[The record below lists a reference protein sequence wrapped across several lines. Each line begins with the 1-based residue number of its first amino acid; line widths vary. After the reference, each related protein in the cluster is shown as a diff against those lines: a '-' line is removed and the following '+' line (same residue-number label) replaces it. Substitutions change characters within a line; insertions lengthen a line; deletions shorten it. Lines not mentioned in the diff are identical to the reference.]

1 MRVLALVAVVGL
13 GCASPTVTIPSGPD
27 EGPSPGCDGGK
38 LYGDPPPPYSI
49 SIDGQTFTVR
59 NGQVW
64 RPTGEGTGQ
73 LFATLYDPGF
83 ASRFEFQG
91 CTILRR
97 SDDGT
102 LKVPVLKTFAA
113 EFEAAADVQGLVGL
127 DAGFTGFVLQ
137 SPAAQSIP
145 EYVALRSCLLSRTCD
160 FKDNRLEVVA
170 DAAHDG
176 GRGLRATSL
185 GPVGQM
191 VTAKASIESELV
203 HFIRGDV
210 VRLGA
215 WFRAVEGVPYG
226 LIDLESAILESAPGP
241 RILIEGGHLE
251 VELKFAD
258 KPRFKQ
264 TSPVAFPLGAWVR
277 VDVEFTLQPDAT
289 GRVRLWQDG
298 ALRIDATGQTLP
310 LPNTILNSLE
320 VGITS
325 NNLGRA
331 VLDVDGLTVSAN

>member
-1 MRVLALVAVVGL
+1 MVFALVC
-13 GCASPTVTIPSGPD
+13 GCSPSVVTIPAGPD
-27 EGPSPGCDGGK
+27 EVPAPGCDGGK
-38 LYGDPPPPYSI
+38 LYGEPPPPYSVTF
-49 SIDGQTFTVR
+49 DGTTYTVR

-64 RPTGEGTGQ
+64 KPAGDGTGQ
-73 LFATLYDPGF
+73 LLATLYDPHF
-83 ASRFEFQG
+83 ASMFELQG

-97 SDDGT
+97 NEDGSV
-102 LKVPVLKTFAA
+102 KVPVGKTFVSG
-113 EFEAAADVQGLVGL
+113 FENVVDVQGLIGP

-137 SPAAQSIP
+137 SPAAQTVP
-145 EYVALRSCLLSRTCD
+145 QYVALRSCLLSRTCD
-160 FKDNRLEVVA
+160 FKDNRLEVIA

-176 GRGLRATSL
+176 VRGLRATSL

-226 LIDLESAILESAPGP
+226 LIDLESAILEVAPGP
-241 RILIEGGHLE
+241 RVLIEGGHLE
-251 VELKFAD
+251 VELKFGD

-264 TSPVAFPLGAWVR
+264 KTPVPFPLGTWVR
-277 VDVEFTLQPDAT
+277 VEVEYTLQPDAT

-298 ALRIDATGQTLP
+298 ALIIDATGQTLP

-320 VGITS
+320 LGITS

-331 VLDVDGLTVSAN
+331 VLDVDGVDVSAN